1 MPSPTSSLKD
11 VLNDVALMSGVTY
24 ATMLPADKE
33 RWTSYANTA
42 MDWIW
47 RPPNR
52 LFAWKWSVATKTIT
66 ITDGKFALS
75 EIDYSDWWN
84 LWTEDP
90 RPFLQSNS
98 SWPSLN
104 GYRVRAVDD
113 GDGVWPQTDRA
124 TVFAFYRTARPR
136 FISTVVTVATAYATG
151 AIVYDDRTVA
161 NGGTGNCFKCVT
173 GYTTPALD
181 ADLTTDLA
189 NTAKWTPQSIPEILS
204 NPLTGWVDGIR
215 RENLG
220 QQERSGRV
228 KADAEAWLD
237 KEMAEQLPRDMN
249 GPPWAY
255 NAAGH
260 HFDRFL

>member
-1 MPSPTSSLKD
+1 MASPTSTLKD
-11 VLNDVALMSGVTY
+11 ILNDVALSAGLTY
-24 ATMLPADKE
+24 ATLVDADKE
-33 RWTSYANTA
+33 RWTSFANMA

-52 LFAWKWSVATKTIT
+52 MFAWKWSVATKTIT

-84 LWTEDP
+84 LWSQDP
-90 RPFLQSNS
+90 RPFLQTIT
-98 SWPSLN
+98 SWPAFG
-104 GYRVRAVDD
+104 GYRVHAVDD
-113 GDGVWPQTDRA
+113 GDGVWPQTTQA

-136 FISTVVTVATAYATG
+136 FTSTLVVPATTYG
-151 AIVYDDRTVA
+151 SGVLVYDESGSGD
-161 NGGTGNCFKCVT
+161 CFLSIAA
-173 GYTTPALD
+173 GALGS
-181 ADLTTDLA
+181 ALTD
-189 NTAKWTPQSIPEILS
+189 TAKWTRQSIPYLLT
-204 NPLTGWVDGIR
+204 NPMTGWVDGIR

-255 NAAGH
+255 NAAGG
-260 HFDRFL
+260 RGY